1 MWRSVLWSRR
11 WRDERTRPLVPI
23 VVYIDEAGE
32 PWLERD
38 VVLADPVEAAWVD
51 AAPKKS
57 A

>member
-1 MWRSVLWSRR
+1 MGFGAGIVRVLPVSVPRLSL
-11 WRDERTRPLVPI
+11 LV
-23 VVYIDEAGE
+23 IDEAGE